1 MVLLQSCVLKLE
13 PESNRIHS
21 AYSQFFA
28 SSPQCEK
35 VGWGGVCLEAQSTMD
50 QMRIDESSRA
60 GDGEDWIN
68 TTECVHHKVRSGRGE
83 NLERGP
89 CIHWCCHS

>member
-1 MVLLQSCVLKLE
+1 MKKW
-13 PESNRIHS
+13 
-21 AYSQFFA
+21 A
-28 SSPQCEK
+28 
-35 VGWGGVCLEAQSTMD
+35 GGGVCLEAQSTMD

-83 NLERGP
+83 NLKEDLVYTGAA
-89 CIHWCCHS
+89 IHKSGEHVRAAG